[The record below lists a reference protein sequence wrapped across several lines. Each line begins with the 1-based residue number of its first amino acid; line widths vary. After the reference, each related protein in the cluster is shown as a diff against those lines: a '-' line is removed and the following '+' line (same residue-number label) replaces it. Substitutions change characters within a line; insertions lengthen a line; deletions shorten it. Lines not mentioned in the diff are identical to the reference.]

1 MINRVLIRIKVVQLL
16 YSYLLVE
23 NQFMLESQPSAPT
36 KEKRFA
42 YNLYLD
48 MLVLIVRIADRIE
61 RRGGYRPL
69 ADTRFVK
76 KIVADEKIKS
86 LMARYASEEFP
97 YQHLVEQLADTVKE
111 SALYKKYLKSLSEDA
126 IPDDSIWDK
135 IFNIFIIPNPRL
147 NSIFATRPNYSLR
160 GVDRMKSMMETT
172 FRNFFASRDN
182 ISDILKQLDHSLGKA
197 RELYFRLLWLPVEL
211 THIRSLQLED
221 ASRKFTATEED
232 LNPNLRFVDN
242 QLVQELYANPE
253 ISRFIEQN
261 RCGWLPDDQFMIE
274 RLLKAIIESPVYDD
288 YMRFPVTDWQTDC
301 EFWRNI
307 FKHVIFTNEDFLER
321 LEEMSVFWN
330 DDLDIIGTF
339 MLKTLKRFEDGNVD
353 HAVLGMY
360 KDEEDARFGAELF
373 TQVVRNKETYR
384 AWIDEFINSDTWDSE
399 RLAIMDVVVIKTA
412 LAEILSFPKIPLNVS
427 FNEYIEIAKSY
438 SSAKSGQFVNGVL
451 GAIIDRLQEDGVLLK
466 Q

>member
-48 MLVLIVRIADRIE
+48 MLLLIVRIADRIE

-86 LMARYASEEFP
+86 LMAKYAAEDFP
-97 YQHLVEQLADTVKE
+97 YQALVEQLADTIKE
-111 SALYKKYLKSLSEDA
+111 SALYKKYIKSLSEDV

-135 IFNIFIIPNPRL
+135 IFNIFILPNPRL

-160 GVDRMKSMMETT
+160 GVDRMKTMMETT

-221 ASRKFTATEED
+221 ASRKYVATEED

-353 HAVLGMY
+353 HAVLEMY
-360 KDEEDARFGAELF
+360 KDDEDARFGAELF

-384 AWIDEFINSDTWDSE
+384 AWIDEFINSDSWDSE
-399 RLAIMDVVVIKTA
+399 RLAFMDVVVIITA